1 MPYLLSI
8 KIADKQK
15 ASFDSVFE
23 YLYLRIYEFFYMTGI
38 RFIRQMRGFYH
49 FVAGEAKYLKEHII
63 AFARHIWIHMCSS
76 VRNFLIGKYHV
87 LLTYRNQASNAAVIL
102 SKYKENSLKENASAV
117 FTIIRCWFVFVLKII
132 CTLFNYIAPIV
143 AAVFL
148 IFTIQYFDELKYGLA
163 LESNGKTIA
172 YINSEN
178 TYNEA
183 EQIIR
188 SRTSAELENVINV
201 APQYSIVPVSSL
213 ELTEPEELAN
223 IILRSSGA
231 NVYEGYGLY
240 IDDEFI
246 CSTDEADNLL
256 AALDEYREQY
266 REEGDTESKM
276 QFVQKIS
283 LVDGVYPASS
293 IMAMSEF
300 KTLLNTEIEGEKYY
314 TVEAGDAP
322 LSIAA
327 YFGVSYNELCNMNPG
342 LESGDIH
349 VGDRLIVSKSVS
361 MLNVTNTKR
370 EIYTEEVP
378 YSTNYTKS
386 DKYYTTYSKV
396 TKKGVP
402 GEQLVTALVTYEDGV
417 VVNRQVLTT
426 EILTEPI
433 AREVTIGTKPVII
446 GSGGSSGSSG
456 FIWPT
461 IGGYVS
467 CAFRGYVGH
476 TGMDIAGCGY
486 GSNIYASASGTVTK
500 VKWSSTG
507 YGNYIIIDHGGG
519 IQTLYAHNSN
529 LYVKVGQ
536 YVNQGDII
544 AAMGSSGN
552 STGTHCHFEIRINGQ
567 YVNPAKYVSK

>member
-1 MPYLLSI
+1 MTV
-8 KIADKQK
+8 KTMDKNNVG
-15 ASFDSVFE
+15 FDSVLE
-23 YLYLRIYEFFYMTGI
+23 YLYLRIYEFFYITGI
-38 RFIRQMRGFYH
+38 RFIRQMRGLWH
-49 FVAGEAKYLKEHII
+49 FVVNEAKYLKKHATE
-63 AFARHIWIHMCSS
+63 FFRHIWIHISS
-76 VRNFLIGKYHV
+76 SFRNFFIGKYHALLAYRKKASEAAEV
-87 LLTYRNQASNAAVIL
+87 LKS
-102 SKYKENSLKENASAV
+102 YKENTFGENISAAG
-117 FTIIRCWFVFVLKII
+117 TIVHCWVIFVFKIL
-132 CTLFNYIAPIV
+132 CTVFNYVAPV
-143 AAVFL
+143 LAAVFL
-148 IFTIQYFDELKYGLA
+148 VVTIQYFRNLDYGLA

-172 YINSEN
+172 YIKSEN
-178 TYNEA
+178 TYDEA

-188 SRTSAELENVINV
+188 SRASAEVDSVINA
-201 APQYSIVPVSSL
+201 APKYSVVPISSGK
-213 ELTEPEELAN
+213 LTEPEELAN

-246 CSTDEADNLL
+246 CSTDEADSILT
-256 AALDEYREQY
+256 ALDEYREQY

-293 IMAMSEF
+293 IMATSEF

-327 YFGVSYNELCNMNPG
+327 YFGVSYRELCNMNPG

-349 VGDRLIVSKSVS
+349 VGDKLIVSKSVS

-370 EIYTEEVP
+370 EVYNEEIPYTTTYVK
-378 YSTNYTKS
+378 T
-386 DKYYTTYSKV
+386 DKQYTTYSKV
-396 TKKGVP
+396 TKQGVP
-402 GEQLVTALVTYEDGV
+402 GEQKVTALVTYEDGV

-426 EILTEPI
+426 EVLTEPI
-433 AREVTIGTKPVII
+433 AREITVGTKAII
-446 GSGGSSGSSG
+446 IKNSSGSSAASSYG

-467 CAFRGYVGH
+467 CGYWGYYGH

-486 GSNIYASASGTVTK
+486 GSNIYASASGTVVK
-500 VKWSSTG
+500 AKWSSTG

-536 YVNQGDII
+536 YVNQGDVI
-544 AAMGSSGN
+544 AAMGSTGN
-552 STGTHCHFEIRINGQ
+552 STGNHCHFEIRINGVA
-567 YVNPAKYVSK
+567 VNPAKYVSK

>member
-8 KIADKQK
+8 KTAEKQK

-38 RFIRQMRGFYH
+38 LFIRQIRGFCH
-49 FVAGEAKYLKEHII
+49 FVTNEVKYLKEHII
-63 AFARHIWIHMCSS
+63 AFARHIWIHIRSS
-76 VRNFLIGKYHV
+76 IRNFLIGKYHV
-87 LLTYRNQASNAAVIL
+87 LLTYRNQASDAALIL
-102 SKYKENSLKENASAV
+102 SRYKENSFEENSSAV
-117 FTIIRCWFVFVLKII
+117 LTFIRCWFVFVIKII

-148 IFTIQYFDELKYGLA
+148 VYTIQYFDDLKYGLA

-172 YINSEN
+172 YINNEN

-188 SRTSAELENVINV
+188 SRTSSELESVINV

-246 CSTDEADNLL
+246 CSTDEADSILS
-256 AALDEYREQY
+256 ALDEYREQY
-266 REEGDTESKM
+266 RDEGDTESKM

-327 YFGVSYNELCNMNPG
+327 YFGVSYSELCNMNPG

-349 VGDRLIVSKSVS
+349 VGDKLIVSKSVS
-361 MLNVTNTKR
+361 ILNVTNTKR
-370 EIYTEEVP
+370 EVYTEEVP
-378 YSTNYTKS
+378 YTTNYTKS
-386 DKYYTTYSKV
+386 DNYYVTYSKV

-402 GEQLVTALVTYEDGV
+402 GEQEVTALVTYEDGV

-426 EILTEPI
+426 EIITEPV
-433 AREVTIGTKPVII
+433 AREVTIGTKPVLTPNT
-446 GSGGSSGSSG
+446 GTSSSG

-486 GSNIYASASGTVTK
+486 GSNIYASASGTVVK
-500 VKWSSTG
+500 VKWSNTG